1 MALRLQV
8 ISEHR
13 QLLGE
18 RSNIVFGVGGGSI
31 GRASDN
37 DWVLPDPM
45 RYLSGHHARVHFRQ
59 GAFYLEDTSTNGV
72 YANGAQ
78 TPLSRGGAYALK
90 HGDILRFGDY
100 QVEVN
105 IDATESMG
113 TGTAASLAIDRVVP
127 MRPNNRA
134 TQDDLGASLNF
145 EALIHADGVAAAM
158 AAATEHATARAD
170 DMAQQRLNRLRAAAR
185 ARLEGPSPALYDV
198 RSGLQAFCRGAGIDP
213 EGLPPDS
220 DTRMLHLAGQ
230 MLREVLLG
238 MQDLHRAQ
246 HAFHNR
252 HRIEMPAEEAEGPTP
267 DGVGVDD
274 YLLKLLTGHDK
285 RELDAV
291 LLLRGEFKRA
301 GRHDAALAPAI
312 GAAFAEFMAHLDPT
326 SIESRVKAGS
336 PRGTGRSSGWE
347 LYGEIYRNLMTVP
360 EGQLPHLFVESL
372 AQAYLKALKDPDPA
386 D

>member
-1 MALRLQV
+1 MRLQV
-8 ISEHR
+8 ISDHR

-37 DWVLPDPM
+37 DWVLPDPL

-72 YANGAQ
+72 YANGAV

-90 HGDILRFGDY
+90 NGDVLRFGDY

-105 IDATESMG
+105 IDVTETIG

-127 MRPNNRA
+127 LRAHNRA

-158 AAATEHATARAD
+158 AAASEHAAIRAD
-170 DMAQQRLNRLRAAAR
+170 DQAQQRLNRLRAAAR

-213 EGLPPDS
+213 EVLPPDS
-220 DTRMLHLAGQ
+220 DTRMLHLAGR

-238 MQDLHRAQ
+238 LQDLNRSQ

-267 DGVGVDD
+267 DGAGVDD
-274 YLLKLLTGHDK
+274 YLRQLLVGHDK

-291 LLLRGEFKRA
+291 MLLRAAFKQA
-301 GRHDAALAPAI
+301 GRHDAALAPAL
-312 GAAFAEFMAHLDPT
+312 GAAFAEFMAHLDPE
-326 SIESRVKAGS
+326 SIESRVKTGG
-336 PRGTGRSSGWE
+336 PRGASRSSGWE
-347 LYGEIYRNLMTVP
+347 LYGEIYRNLMAVP

-372 AQAYLKALKDPDPA
+372 AQAYLKALKDPDTE
-386 D
+386 

>member
-8 ISEHR
+8 ISDHR

-37 DWVLPDPM
+37 DWVLPDPL

-72 YANGAQ
+72 YANGAV

-90 HGDILRFGDY
+90 NGDVLRFGDY

-105 IDATESMG
+105 IDVTETIG

-127 MRPNNRA
+127 LRAHNRA

-158 AAATEHATARAD
+158 AAASEHAALRAD
-170 DMAQQRLNRLRAAAR
+170 DQAQQRLSRLRAAAR

-213 EGLPPDS
+213 EVLPPDS
-220 DTRMLHLAGQ
+220 DTRMLHLAGR

-238 MQDLHRAQ
+238 LQDLNRSQ

-267 DGVGVDD
+267 DGAGVDD
-274 YLLKLLTGHDK
+274 YLRQLLVGHDK

-291 LLLRGEFKRA
+291 MLLRAAFKQA
-301 GRHDAALAPAI
+301 GRHDAALAPAL
-312 GAAFAEFMAHLDPT
+312 GAAFAEFMAHLDPE
-326 SIESRVKAGS
+326 SIESRVKTGG
-336 PRGTGRSSGWE
+336 PRGASRSSGWE
-347 LYGEIYRNLMTVP
+347 LYGEIYRNLMAVP

-372 AQAYLKALKDPDPA
+372 AQAYLKALKDPDTE
-386 D
+386 

>member
-8 ISEHR
+8 ISDHR

-37 DWVLPDPM
+37 DWVLPDPL

-78 TPLSRGGAYALK
+78 APLSRGGAYALK
-90 HGDILRFGDY
+90 NGDVLRFGDY
-100 QVEVN
+100 QVEVK
-105 IDATESMG
+105 IDAAETIG
-113 TGTAASLAIDRVVP
+113 TGTAAQLAVDRVVP
-127 MRPNNRA
+127 LRAHNRA

-158 AAATEHATARAD
+158 AASSEQAAVRAD
-170 DMAQQRLNRLRAAAR
+170 EQAQQRLNRLRAAAR

-213 EGLPPDS
+213 EALPPDS

-238 MQDLHRAQ
+238 LQDLNRSQ

-252 HRIEMPAEEAEGPTP
+252 HRIEIPAVDAEGPSP
-267 DGVGVDD
+267 DGAGVDD
-274 YLLKLLTGHDK
+274 YLRQLLVGHDK

-291 LLLRGEFKRA
+291 LLLRGAFRQTGK
-301 GRHDAALAPAI
+301 HDAALAPAL
-312 GAAFAEFMAHLDPT
+312 GAAFAEFMAHLDPAG
-326 SIESRVKAGS
+326 IESRVKTGG
-336 PRGTGRSSGWE
+336 PRGAGRSSGWE
-347 LYGEIYRNLMTVP
+347 LYGEIYRNLMSVP